1 MMTNADP
8 KYFTVQE
15 ANAAI
20 IELRKT
26 LSALRTVL
34 EDIERM
40 EERLEVLDL
49 ICNRAVVAG
58 NADLQE
64 YLALKIRYHQR
75 ISEFEGI
82 LQQMETEGHLLR
94 DLDKGVVHFISR
106 RGSDDVLLCWTEGE
120 DTITH
125 WHALEASR
133 PASEDRRLEIED
145 WDSF

>member
-1 MMTNADP
+1 MTTNADP

-20 IELRKT
+20 AELRKT

-34 EDIERM
+34 GDIERM

-49 ICNRAVVAG
+49 ICNRAVTAG

-125 WHALEASR
+125 WHALEDSR
-133 PASEDRRLEIED
+133 PTSEDRRLEIED
-145 WDSF
+145 WDSL